1 MNRGV
6 FLPKGTPDGIQALIE
21 GAIQKAMNDPKIRK
35 DLEAKGVIIQFKGR
49 KAYRAFLKDSQK
61 TITDA
66 AKRVGLYK
74 RKN

>member
-1 MNRGV
+1 M
-6 FLPKGTPDGIQALIE
+6 IE
-21 GAIQKAMNDPKIRK
+21 GAIQKAMSDPKIRK

-49 KAYRAFLKDSQK
+49 KAYRAFLKNSQN
-61 TITDA
+61 TITSA